1 MLAKTDEFYRTKPK
15 LVSYSPRSEASICI
29 IVRSSCVNFI
39 LGCSVKSAH
48 RIMCTRYGIRKG
60 KIRLLGSF
68 AIARGG
74 RLLHWIC
81 VLKPIC
87 LTRNIGFGVGSVLVI
102 FNSSTARL
110 NNKQIV
116 FGMRINCYAYYNAKS
131 VHDCF
136 FYIIGL
142 SLVRGKTSNYLH
154 NDFQTTGI
162 ISYWLCIPREIS
174 AAKMWQ

>member
-1 MLAKTDEFYRTKPK
+1 MERWDKNIERHTHIQKDREKKKYWQKPTNFIEQSRN
-15 LVSYSPRSEASICI
+15 LFLFSPFRSVYCI

-39 LGCSVKSAH
+39 LGCSVKSAQ

-60 KIRLLGSF
+60 KILLLGSF

-116 FGMRINCYAYYNAKS
+116 FGMRINCYAYYNAKK

-136 FYIIGL
+136 FYIIGW

-154 NDFQTTGI
+154 NDF
-162 ISYWLCIPREIS
+162 
-174 AAKMWQ
+174 